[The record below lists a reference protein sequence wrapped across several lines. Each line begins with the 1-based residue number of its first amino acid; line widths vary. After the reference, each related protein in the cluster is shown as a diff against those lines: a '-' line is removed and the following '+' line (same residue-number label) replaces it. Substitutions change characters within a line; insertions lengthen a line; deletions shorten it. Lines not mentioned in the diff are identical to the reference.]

1 MSDPISFKSASQTP
15 KQKTENLKWPYRTAK
30 SEQRKLL
37 KKDCLRCKVDG
48 AGEETEL
55 EGVERSFISR
65 S

>member
-1 MSDPISFKSASQTP
+1 MKKP
-15 KQKTENLKWPYRTAK
+15 KWLYRTAK
-30 SEQRKLL
+30 SKQRKLL
-37 KKDCLRCKVDG
+37 EKNCLRCRVDG